1 MRPLY
6 GITNSMEKS
15 LSKLWE
21 IGKDRETLWT
31 GIAAV
36 HRVEKIQIQI
46 RCRTTKVQTRSN
58 WGKEKSLL
66 TSGVGRNTDIYCKR
80 MKPSTKITLHHIQKL
95 TQNELT

>member
-1 MRPLY
+1 MRPLD

-36 HRVEKIQIQI
+36 HRVEKIQTQF
-46 RCRTTKVQTRSN
+46 RCRTTKVPRRSN

-80 MKPSTKITLHHIQKL
+80 MKPSTKITLYHIQKL